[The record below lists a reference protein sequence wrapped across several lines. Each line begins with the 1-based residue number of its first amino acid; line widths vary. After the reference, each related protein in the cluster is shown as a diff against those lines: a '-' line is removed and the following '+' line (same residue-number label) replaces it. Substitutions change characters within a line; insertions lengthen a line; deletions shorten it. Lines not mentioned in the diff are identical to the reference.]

1 MLKTIFPNFGTKVH
15 FFFGICKNMNIF
27 DYNFDFDYRFFAWRP
42 HSSTNEQYEQALS
55 FSAG

>member
-27 DYNFDFDYRFFAWRP
+27 DYTFDFDYRFFAWRP
-42 HSSTNEQYEQALS
+42 HSSTNEQYEQA
-55 FSAG
+55 